1 MTQLIENDTD
11 TEKSGLGPLQCL
23 YLLPTAGVQVKGF
36 PWGLIL
42 TAVDSKGLHIH
53 DDVFVMSWS
62 QSRLASFLLI

>member
-36 PWGLIL
+36 PLGPDPNCCGLQ
-42 TAVDSKGLHIH
+42 GPP
-53 DDVFVMSWS
+53 
-62 QSRLASFLLI
+62 R